1 MHSRDIMVDLETL
14 GMPPDGIIV
23 SLACVPFDLEDGI
36 IDVGKRWNITI
47 DSNIAEGRKFTPQT
61 VEWWLKQSKVAQ
73 ESLFDIE
80 PQPLIIVLQEFC
92 EYVQEHLGKKRS
104 VWVNGA
110 SFDFILLKD
119 ALTKANIKI
128 PWHFRQESCMRAL
141 LRIGRS
147 FGVEYKKY
155 SDENKGTAHNALDDC
170 IIQAQYVIDFIKIMR
185 KVD

>member
-1 MHSRDIMVDLETL
+1 MRSCDMMVDLETL

-23 SLACVPFDLEDGI
+23 SIACVPFDPEDGI
-36 IDVGKRWNITI
+36 IDEGKRWNITI

-61 VEWWLKQSKVAQ
+61 VEWWLKQSKEAQ

-80 PQPLIIVLQEFC
+80 PQPLVNVLQEFC
-92 EYVQEHLGKKRS
+92 EYVQKHLGKKRS

-119 ALTKANIKI
+119 ALIKANIKI

-147 FGVEYKKY
+147 FEIEYKKY
-155 SDENKGTAHNALDDC
+155 SDENKGIAHNALDDC
-170 IIQAQYVIDFIKIMR
+170 IIQARYIIDFIKIMR